1 MECVL
6 SQSRRAR
13 SDGVLELAPQC
24 SGGVA
29 QLTHVWLPDHHFHR
43 RRMDAC
49 VQVHPPCVAPLWCGV
64 FPMRLLLMRAF
75 VRPVKRMRLA
85 VMANFW
91 NKCAKP
97 ERFAVFHKF
106 LEMMSEHN
114 TSTMG
119 CSLPAQWLL
128 PHTRGCVAYASC
140 CGPLQRRH
148 DGRTSADELPGSGHS
163 RWDAGCPP
171 FALQ

>member
-1 MECVL
+1 M
-6 SQSRRAR
+6 
-13 SDGVLELAPQC
+13 C
-24 SGGVA
+24 SSTSAVRCPVV
-29 QLTHVWLPDHHFHR
+29 VWGAALRP
-43 RRMDAC
+43 
-49 VQVHPPCVAPLWCGV
+49 
-64 FPMRLLLMRAF
+64 LLMRAF

-128 PHTRGCVAYASC
+128 PHTRDCVAYASC

-148 DGRTSADELPGSGHS
+148 DGRTAADELPGSGHS